1 MRRLQRGRAAVAATA
16 ATAVLALGACSSGEP
31 GDDASSG
38 PEYDPEAEVTISIGN
53 LAPTENAES
62 RQLLLDRIEQF
73 EDDHPNITIEAEETV
88 YSPETF
94 NAMLVGGTLPTTL
107 EIPFTEI
114 GSLIERDQVA
124 DITPY
129 VDESDFLGNIRPN
142 VMETVQDGDG
152 SVYGIPYQV
161 YTMGLVYNRG
171 LFEKAGLD
179 PDAPPATWDEV
190 REAAKAISD
199 KTDAQ
204 GFQIMTAENTGG
216 WTLSALSYAFG
227 GEMETPDGGDTPAVY
242 AETGATADA
251 LEYLRTLR
259 WEDGSMGDNF
269 LVNGDDQRNDFAA
282 GKVGMIVNGADMYG
296 DLVVNRG
303 MNGEDYGAAGLP
315 QGPGSLGTLAGGAI
329 SIVSGKA
336 TPNEAA
342 AAVKWLEFAK
352 FGQYVDEDAAVN
364 FAKSRDADGLPV
376 MPPLFPILGEEETAQ
391 YGEWIAPY
399 VNVQPEQVAPYQ
411 ETVEEIPLVPEP
423 AVKAQELYAG
433 LDPVVQAV
441 LTREDA
447 DIDALLS
454 EAQTSI
460 NDLIAAG

>member
-1 MRRLQRGRAAVAATA
+1 MRRLQRGRGALPAAAVATA
-16 ATAVLALGACSSGEP
+16 LTLTACSSGGAG
-31 GDDASSG
+31 GDEDPDAG
-38 PEYDPEAEVTISIGN
+38 YDPDAEVTISIGN

-62 RQLLLDRIEQF
+62 RQLLLDKIETF
-73 EDDHPNITIEAEETV
+73 EEANPHITIEAEETV

-114 GSLIERDQVA
+114 GSLIDREQVA

-129 VDESDFLGNIRPN
+129 FTESEVLGGINDNVVANVQDDAGNI
-142 VMETVQDGDG
+142 
-152 SVYGIPYQV
+152 YGVPYQV
-161 YTMGLVYNRG
+161 YTMGLVYNRA

-190 REAAKAISD
+190 REAAKAITD
-199 KTDAQ
+199 RTDAQ
-204 GFQIMTAENTGG
+204 GFQVMTAENTGG
-216 WTLSALSYAFG
+216 WNLSAMSYAFG
-227 GEMETPDGGDTPAVY
+227 GEMEDADGNATY
-242 AETGATADA
+242 ADTGATAEA
-251 LEYLRTLR
+251 LEFLRTLR

-269 LVNGDDQRNDFAA
+269 LVNLDDQRNDFAA
-282 GKVGMIVNGADMYG
+282 GKVGMIIHGAGLYG
-296 DLVVNRG
+296 DVVVNRG
-303 MNGEDYGAAGLP
+303 MNGEDYGEAGLP
-315 QGPGSLGTLAGGAI
+315 QGPDAVGTLGGGAI
-329 SIVSGKA
+329 SVVSAKA

-352 FGQYVDEDAAVN
+352 FGQYTDEQAAVDY
-364 FAKSRDADGLPV
+364 AKSRDADGLPV
-376 MPPLFPILGEEETAQ
+376 MPPTFPILGDEQMAQ
-391 YGEWIAPY
+391 YDAWIEPY
-399 VNVQPEQVAPYQ
+399 VNVDLDQMAPYQ
-411 ETVEEIPLVPEP
+411 ETVKDIPLVPEP
-423 AVKAQELYAG
+423 GVKAQELYAG